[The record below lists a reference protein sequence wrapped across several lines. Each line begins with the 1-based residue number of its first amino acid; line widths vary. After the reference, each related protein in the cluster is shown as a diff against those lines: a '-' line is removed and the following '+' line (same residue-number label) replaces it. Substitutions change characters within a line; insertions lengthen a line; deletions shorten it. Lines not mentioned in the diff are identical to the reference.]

1 MRCNLVCQ
9 SDAMVRYADGP
20 TAEVST
26 DIAASPAEVFALV
39 TDINLPARF
48 SEEFQRA
55 EWNDGATEPSLG
67 ATFQGTN
74 KHPAVGEWTVTCTVT
89 AFEPGSVFE
98 WTVAGPDA
106 AAARWRFTVEPA
118 ADDDGSTLRFD
129 ARMGPGKSGLTPAIE
144 RMPDREE
151 EIVDGRLAEWRGNMQ
166 RTVDGIKGLAESQ
179 SAE

>member
-1 MRCNLVCQ
+1 
-9 SDAMVRYADGP
+9 MVRYADGP

-26 DIAASPAEVFALV
+26 DIAAPPAEVFALV

-55 EWNDGATEPSLG
+55 EWNDGATEPCFG

-74 KHPAVGEWTVTCTVT
+74 KHPAIGEWTVTCTVS

-106 AAARWRFTVEPA
+106 PAARWRFTVLPNGQA
-118 ADDDGSTLRFD
+118 STLRFD

-151 EIVDGRLAEWRGNMQ
+151 EIVDGRLAEWRSNMEL
-166 RTVDGIKGLAESQ
+166 TVAGIKALAERQ

>member
-1 MRCNLVCQ
+1 
-9 SDAMVRYADGP
+9 MVRYADGP

-26 DIAASPAEVFALV
+26 DVDASPAEVFALV

-48 SEEFQRA
+48 SQEFQRA
-55 EWNDGATEPSLG
+55 EWNDGAAEPSLG

-106 AAARWRFTVEPA
+106 PAARWRFTVEPA
-118 ADDDGSTLRFD
+118 GDDRSTLRFD

-151 EIVDGRLAEWRGNMQ
+151 EIVDGRLAEWRSNMEL
-166 RTVDGIKGLAESQ
+166 TVAGIRALAEGR